1 MKTNNFVSVRLF
13 GGLGNQIFQYM
24 AGKSLA
30 MDQNRDLHID
40 SSWLRDGYT
49 HEKSTISEFKFFQ
62 PDYEY
67 EKKHR
72 NRLHLY
78 FDRLATVASRKSA
91 VAARKLKIHAPNN
104 PGFEDL
110 SELENGIQ
118 LRGYYQSPHYFNKLA
133 NSGVISEAS
142 FELREPSQEFNS
154 LATQLQ
160 GSGYIAIHVRGGDY
174 LQKKSGYIQLTGEYY
189 LNAFNLLDPTF
200 GHLPKWVFTD
210 DENHARKL
218 FCSIP
223 NLIFFDD
230 KTITAAETMVLMS
243 RADAIIC
250 ANSTF
255 SYWASLISGKTSS
268 IVVPKSWMEKT
279 NQPKDFF
286 LAGWQTI

>member
-30 MDQNRDLHID
+30 MDQNCDLHID

-62 PDYEY
+62 PDYNY

-72 NRLHLY
+72 NGLHLY
-78 FDRLATVASRKSA
+78 SERLATVASRNSPF
-91 VAARKLKIHAPNN
+91 VSRLLSIHAPKSA
-104 PGFEDL
+104 GFVDL
-110 SELENGIQ
+110 SELEIGIQ
-118 LRGYYQSPHYFNKLA
+118 LRGYYQSPHYFKKLA

-142 FELREPSQEFNS
+142 FELLEPSQEFNS

-160 GSGYIAIHVRGGDY
+160 RSGYIAIHVRGGDY
-174 LQKKSGYIQLTGEYY
+174 LQNKSGYIQLTGEYY
-189 LNAFNLLDPTF
+189 LNAFSLLDTKY

-210 DENHARKL
+210 DENHARML
-218 FCSIP
+218 FDSIP
-223 NLIFFDD
+223 NLNFLHN
-230 KTITAAETMVLMS
+230 KTLTAAETMILMS

-268 IVVPKSWMEKT
+268 IVVPRSWMEKT
-279 NQPKDFF
+279 IQPEDFF

>member
-1 MKTNNFVSVRLF
+1 MKSNNFVSVRLF

-24 AGKSLA
+24 AGKSIA
-30 MDQNRDLHID
+30 MDQNWDLHID

-49 HEKSTISEFKFFQ
+49 HEKATISEFKFYQ
-62 PDYEY
+62 PDYKY

-78 FDRLATVASRKSA
+78 LDRLATVASRESA
-91 VAARKLKIHAPNN
+91 FAARILKIHAPSNT
-104 PGFEDL
+104 GFEDL
-110 SELENGIQ
+110 SELESGIQ
-118 LRGYYQSPHYFNKLA
+118 LRGYYQSPHYYKKLA
-133 NSGVISEAS
+133 NSGVISEDS
-142 FELREPSQEFNS
+142 FDLVEPSQEFNS

-160 GSGYIAIHVRGGDY
+160 RSGYIAIHVRGGDY
-174 LQKKSGYIQLTGEYY
+174 LQNKSGYTQLTREYY
-189 LNAFNLLDPTF
+189 LKAFNLLDPTY
-200 GHLPKWVFTD
+200 GHLPVWVFTD
-210 DENHARKL
+210 DESYARKL

-223 NLIFFDD
+223 YLNFFVN
-230 KTITAAETMVLMS
+230 KTLTAAETMVLMS

-255 SYWASLISGKTSS
+255 SYWAGLISGKTSS

-279 NQPKDFF
+279 IQPEDFF